1 MNITELSKK
10 LNEMFYS
17 GENKN
22 AMILLFMIIY
32 HEDIK
37 RILKEEN
44 YTISALC
51 KILQEKASLSSSHY
65 YTELNKGYKL
75 AEFVKVKDEYKGR
88 W

>member
-1 MNITELSKK
+1 MNINELSKK

-22 AMILLFMIIY
+22 AMILLFMISY

-37 RILKEEN
+37 RILKEED
-44 YTISALC
+44 YSVSALC
-51 KILQEKASLSSSHY
+51 KILQEKASLSGKHY

-75 AEFVKVKDEYKGR
+75 ADFVKVKDEYKGR